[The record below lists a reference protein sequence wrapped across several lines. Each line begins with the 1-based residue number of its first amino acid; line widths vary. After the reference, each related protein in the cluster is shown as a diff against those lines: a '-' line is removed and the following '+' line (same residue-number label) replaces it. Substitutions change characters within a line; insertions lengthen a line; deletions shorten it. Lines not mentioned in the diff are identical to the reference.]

1 MCQGAELITANY
13 MFCSFAVLA
22 AEPEDRMRQL
32 SGLIL
37 NWTVCWWS
45 NPVWK
50 SNLQIDFN
58 VSSLDSFD
66 TSSSSVLRELDAS
79 NRFVQKSPEST
90 SIWPS

>member
-58 VSSLDSFD
+58 VSLFECFD
-66 TSSSSVLRELDAS
+66 TSTFAVLRELDES
-79 NRFVQKSPEST
+79 NRSVQKSAEST
-90 SIWPS
+90 SIRSS

>member
-58 VSSLDSFD
+58 VSLFECFD
-66 TSSSSVLRELDAS
+66 TSTFAVLRELDES
-79 NRFVQKSPEST
+79 NRFVKKSAEST
-90 SIWPS
+90 SI